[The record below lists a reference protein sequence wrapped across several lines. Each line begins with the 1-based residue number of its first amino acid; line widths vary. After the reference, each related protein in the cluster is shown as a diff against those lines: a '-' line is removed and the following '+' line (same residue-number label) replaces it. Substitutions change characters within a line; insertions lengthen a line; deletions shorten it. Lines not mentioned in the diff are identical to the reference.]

1 MLFDYHAF
9 GYFSEQSLQTQNKI
23 HEGLVDSYNNCIS
36 QISQLRKLHLNV
48 ATKYLSVTTLGT
60 GTSTFRKLLKE
71 CIDDTNKSMIKVLH
85 P

>member
-1 MLFDYHAF
+1 MCQYTFW
-9 GYFSEQSLQTQNKI
+9 YFSEQSLQTQNKTQQ
-23 HEGLVDSYNNCIS
+23 ELLDSYNNCIS
-36 QISQLRKLHLNV
+36 QISRLRKLHLNV

-71 CIDDTNKSMIKVLH
+71 CIIDTNDSLIKVLN